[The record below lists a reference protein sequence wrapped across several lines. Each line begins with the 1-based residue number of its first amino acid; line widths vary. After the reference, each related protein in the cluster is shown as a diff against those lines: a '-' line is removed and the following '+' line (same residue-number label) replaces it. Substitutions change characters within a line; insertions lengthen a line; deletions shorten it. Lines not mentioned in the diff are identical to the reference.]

1 MLIQESAEHW
11 DHRNSSLVVNS
22 EKHDSAVG
30 PALSEHQLAKVFVSG
45 QDDPVLGSR
54 VPKEVVVAGAPS
66 VFEDGVDV
74 VAMPT

>member
-11 DHRNSSLVVNS
+11 DHRDRSLVINS

-45 QDDPVLGSR
+45 
-54 VPKEVVVAGAPS
+54 
-66 VFEDGVDV
+66 
-74 VAMPT
+74 